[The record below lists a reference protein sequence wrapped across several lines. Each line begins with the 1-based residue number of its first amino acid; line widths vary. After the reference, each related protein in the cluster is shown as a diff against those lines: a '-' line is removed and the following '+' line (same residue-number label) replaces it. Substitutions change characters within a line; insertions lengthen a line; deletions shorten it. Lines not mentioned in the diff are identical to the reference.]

1 MRPLQWNDFCYFRLI
16 YFENKYID
24 AMNQLTARTCV
35 ACSLDA
41 RLATPEE
48 INVFMQQ
55 LPNWVIVE

>member
-35 ACSLDA
+35 ACSLDS